1 MKNKLI
7 IRTAKA
13 IWIKSLFFIGG
24 STLQIRNVW
33 ELGIFSSAIQDEQ
46 LKSFCAIMS
55 IQNLFTLMPQGP
67 IVIIFPS
74 LFLNKDD
81 NIHKRS
87 SETVE

>member
-1 MKNKLI
+1 MRKRNHKTFKI
-7 IRTAKA
+7 FV
-13 IWIKSLFFIGG
+13 FFIGE

-81 NIHKRS
+81 NIHISVALKR
-87 SETVE
+87 